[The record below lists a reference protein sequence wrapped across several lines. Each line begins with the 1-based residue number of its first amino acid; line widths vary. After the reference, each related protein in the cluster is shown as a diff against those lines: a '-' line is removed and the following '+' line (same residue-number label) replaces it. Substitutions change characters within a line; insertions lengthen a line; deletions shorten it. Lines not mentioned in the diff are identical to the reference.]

1 MTKDYIIDLQN
12 SNNYTSYQV
21 FIRAKSISQISNF
34 EILINDEVQIQFEDV
49 IISIV
54 SDSK

>member
-1 MTKDYIIDLQN
+1 MSKDYIIELQN
-12 SNNYTSYQV
+12 PSNYTSYQV

-34 EILINDEVQIQFEDV
+34 EILINGEVQIQFED
-49 IISIV
+49 IIRSIV